1 MNNYTDKLQKLIDE
15 VKNTNIIKTDD
26 FPNINLY
33 MDQITTFMDSSLNEF
48 KRYNKDKILTKTMI
62 NNYAKAKILPPP
74 IKKKYNKNHM
84 MLLVIIYHLKSIIS
98 INDINKLLKPITDEL
113 NINENSETLEKVYI
127 EFTKLQN
134 LENQNIF
141 DSLIEQ
147 NNYLNSQSIG
157 SIMNKDKIYPIISI
171 LNLAIQA
178 NKEKRLAEK
187 ILDNFL

>member
-33 MDQITTFMDSSLNEF
+33 MDQITTFMDASLNEF
-48 KRYNKDKILTKTMI
+48 KRYNNDKILTKTMI

-84 MLLVIIYHLKSIIS
+84 MILVIIYHLKSIIS

-127 EFTKLQN
+127 EFIKLQN